1 MDKYYVYIMSSKN
14 KVLYVGMTNNL
25 ARRMYEHKNKMN
37 VGFTAKYNV
46 DRLVYFE
53 EADTELKAKKREK
66 QLKGWL
72 KEKKIKLIETKN
84 PMWEDL
90 SEPWMDKLL
99 GK

>member
-1 MDKYYVYIMSSKN
+1 MSSKN
-14 KVLYVGMTNNL
+14 KVLYAGMTNNL

-72 KEKKIKLIETKN
+72 REKKIKLIETKN